1 MLCVGVLENATQ
13 NRNLNMKKIFKLD
26 KYVYT
31 QILVYNLIFWGNKIK
46 LH

>member
-13 NRNLNMKKIFKLD
+13 NRNLNMRENFKLD

-31 QILVYNLIFWGNKIK
+31 QIFWGKKIK
-46 LH
+46 LHEF